1 MIREALQSDS
11 KAIAEIYNYY
21 ILNTIVTF
29 ELDPVTPEE
38 ISRRMKNYKKIGP
51 YLVYEEDNEVIGYS
65 YVSKF
70 RDRKAYDNSV
80 ESTIYLKNGYGG
92 KGIGYKL
99 YSELLSLVLPEY
111 HVIIGGI
118 SLPNDASVKLH
129 EKMGFKKV
137 GHFREV
143 GKKFG
148 KWIDVGFWE
157 LIGNSY

>member
-11 KAIAEIYNYY
+11 VAITEIYNYY

-29 ELDPVTPEE
+29 ELEPVSPEE
-38 ISRRMKNYKKIGP
+38 ISRRMESYKKIGP
-51 YLVYEEDNEVIGYS
+51 YLVYQEGNHVIGYA

-80 ESTIYLKNGYGG
+80 ESTIYIKNGYSK

-99 YSELLSLVLPEY
+99 YSELLSLILSKY

-118 SLPNDASVKLH
+118 SLPNEASVKLH
-129 EKMGFKKV
+129 EKLGFKKV
-137 GHFREV
+137 GHFSEV

-148 KWIDVGFWE
+148 KWVDVGFWE
-157 LIGNSY
+157 LIGNK